1 MRNRGG
7 EGQFSAFFGAALD
20 DSQIGLVCR
29 AKVCWIRNID
39 CISEEAMNDC
49 EFAIGAS
56 DERFWN
62 IVAIQDLERRRFVH
76 LGVEIYRAVRCV
88 VIPP

>member
-1 MRNRGG
+1 L
-7 EGQFSAFFGAALD
+7 SAARRFAGYEISTA
-20 DSQIGLVCR
+20 
-29 AKVCWIRNID
+29 
-39 CISEEAMNDC
+39 ISEEAMNDC